1 MSINAAAPAN
11 SLPATQTEVERIASL
26 EERSKHAATK
36 AELHRALL
44 TLFIA
49 LITVLSG
56 LLGGVIVHLHSITL
70 NEIAEMRTVM
80 YQLLQQFSGG

>member
-1 MSINAAAPAN
+1 MSSAAVAGANASPTA
-11 SLPATQTEVERIASL
+11 Q
-26 EERSKHAATK
+26 TK

-70 NEIAEMRTVM
+70 NEIAELRTVM
-80 YQLLQQFSGG
+80 YQLLQVFSGG